1 MTKTKIV
8 VAIVWALSLIV
19 VAAVVASAQARAYTP
34 LPEPRFF
41 TGADVGFRVEGM
53 HGDTPTGTVVIR
65 INDKWVEAKVARRR
79 SSDRRW

>member
-1 MTKTKIV
+1 LTKTKIV
-8 VAIVWALSLIV
+8 VGLLWALSLMIV
-19 VAAVVASAQARAYTP
+19 AVVVASAQAHAYRP

-65 INDKWVEAKVARRR
+65 INDKWVEAKVGAPSVVR
-79 SSDRRW
+79 

>member
-8 VAIVWALSLIV
+8 VGILWALSLMV
-19 VAAVVASAQARAYTP
+19 VATVVASAQARAYRP

-65 INDKWVEAKVARRR
+65 INDKWVEANVGAPSFVR
-79 SSDRRW
+79 

>member
-65 INDKWVEAKVARRR
+65 INDKWVEAKVGAPSFVR
-79 SSDRRW
+79 